1 MTEEARI
8 YIGERRIVTSISGAG
23 KIGGLH
29 AKKKKKRKEIKTF
42 SNTIHRNKTNSKWIK
57 ALNKRLDTIKLLEEN
72 RLNTL

>member
-8 YIGERRIVTSISGAG
+8 YNAKRRIVTSISGAG

-29 AKKKKKRKEIKTF
+29 AKKKRKEIKTF